1 MVRNRME
8 LNGGARDVAI
18 NYVTFRLD
26 VLTGIAKHDASL
38 VYERECGVSLKDL
51 RVLRFVALEP
61 GLVQGRLAN
70 LCYLEKTSTSKMVT
84 ALVKRGLLRRK
95 IGVEDARQV
104 RLYLTALGQRIVD
117 RCEVLG
123 RAIEGRMMSVL
134 SGEER
139 RVFEHCVERIT
150 AGLLSQRESAHGGPE
165 GQD

>member
-1 MVRNRME
+1 ME
-8 LNGGARDVAI
+8 LDGGTRDIAI

-51 RVLRFVALEP
+51 RLMRFVALEP

-70 LCYLEKTSTSKMVT
+70 LCYLEKTATSRMVT

-95 IGVEDARQV
+95 IGAEDARQV
-104 RLYLTALGQRIVD
+104 RLYLTAHGKRIVD
-117 RCEVLG
+117 RCEVMG
-123 RAIEGRMMSVL
+123 RAIETKMMSVL
-134 SGEER
+134 SREER

-150 AGLLSQRESAHGGPE
+150 AGLLAQRESAASGAE
-165 GQD
+165 TLD

>member
-1 MVRNRME
+1 ME
-8 LNGGARDVAI
+8 LDGGTRDIAI

-51 RVLRFVALEP
+51 RLMRFVALEP

-70 LCYLEKTSTSKMVT
+70 LCYLEKTATSRMVT

-95 IGVEDARQV
+95 IGAEDARQV
-104 RLYLTALGQRIVD
+104 RLYLTAHGKRIVD
-117 RCEVLG
+117 RCEVMG
-123 RAIEGRMMSVL
+123 RAIETKMMSVL

-150 AGLLSQRESAHGGPE
+150 AGLLAQRESAASRAE
-165 GQD
+165 TLD

>member
-26 VLTGIAKHDASL
+26 VLTAIAKNDASL

-70 LCYLEKTSTSKMVT
+70 LCYLEKTLTSKMVT
-84 ALVKRGLLRRK
+84 ALVKRGLMRRK
-95 IGVEDARQV
+95 IGAEDARQI
-104 RLYLTALGQRIVD
+104 RLYLTAHGQRIVD

-123 RAIEGRMMSVL
+123 REIEGKMMSVL
-134 SGEER
+134 SEDER

-150 AGLLSQRESAHGGPE
+150 AGLLLLRDSAPGRTESQ
-165 GQD
+165 D

>member
-1 MVRNRME
+1 MVRDRME

-26 VLTGIAKHDASL
+26 VLTAIAKNDASL
-38 VYERECGVSLKDL
+38 VYERECSVSLKDL

-61 GLVQGRLAN
+61 GLVQGRLAT

-95 IGVEDARQV
+95 IGSEDARQV
-104 RLYLTALGQRIVD
+104 RLHLTAHGQRVVD

-123 RAIEGRMMSVL
+123 REIEGKMMSVL
-134 SGEER
+134 SEQER

-150 AGLLSQRESAHGGPE
+150 AGLLLQRESAASGAE
-165 GQD
+165 SQD

>member
-26 VLTGIAKHDASL
+26 VLTAIAKNDASL

-61 GLVQGRLAN
+61 GLVQGRLAT
-70 LCYLEKTSTSKMVT
+70 LCYLEKTLTSKMVT

-95 IGVEDARQV
+95 IGAEDARQV
-104 RLYLTALGQRIVD
+104 RLYLTAQGTRIVD

-123 RAIEGRMMSVL
+123 REIEGSMMSVL
-134 SGEER
+134 SEEER

-150 AGLLSQRESAHGGPE
+150 AGLLLQRESAPDRTE
-165 GQD
+165 SQD